1 MKKFLAPILVLL
13 VITNLGT
20 AQIADNSGDN
30 SLFFKNEKN
39 SSTLIGFKA
48 VFFEGKTYVNWKVQ
62 NEKQD
67 DLFVVF
73 RSTDN
78 AHFEIIDIKQG
89 VGTEIDAPI
98 FYSFIDEDPPTGVSY
113 YKIVKV
119 YSDRSYYQSPVV
131 AVNSQETAMLSNDY
145 FFEWNSVR

>member
-1 MKKFLAPILVLL
+1 MKKLVAPILALFIV
-13 VITNLGT
+13 TNLST
-20 AQIADNSGDN
+20 AQVTDNSDN

-39 SSTLIGFKA
+39 NSTLIGFKA

-78 AHFEIIDIKQG
+78 KHFEIIDIKQG
-89 VGTEIDAPI
+89 IGTDIDAPI
-98 FYSFIDEDPPTGVSY
+98 FYSFIDQDPPLGIAF
-113 YKIVKV
+113 YKILKV

-131 AVNSQETAMLSNDY
+131 KINSAASKLVSDNS
-145 FFEWNSVR
+145 FFQWSSVR